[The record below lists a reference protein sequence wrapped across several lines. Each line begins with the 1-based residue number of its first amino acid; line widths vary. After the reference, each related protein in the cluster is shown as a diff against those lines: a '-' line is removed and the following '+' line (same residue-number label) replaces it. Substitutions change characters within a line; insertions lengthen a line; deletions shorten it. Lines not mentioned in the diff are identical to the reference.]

1 MAKPILWTS
10 TRTSGTIV
18 HQMAAMSGLDLDIRF
33 ISLRKGD
40 HKTPEYL
47 AINPKGEVA
56 AIQIP
61 DAGVTITE
69 IPAMALWLAEA
80 APSSGLL
87 PTDPIGRA
95 KGMEWLA
102 WCHFRM
108 ANTFYVAFQA
118 DGLLAD
124 DAAAAAKLRAAAMAR
139 AGEALAFADAA
150 LARQPNGTLL
160 NTPHVTAADIFAAA
174 LLFLGGFL
182 KLPTDHLT
190 HLAALNA
197 KVAAVPAIAAAL
209 AREQEIG

>member
-18 HQMAAMSGLDLDIRF
+18 HQMAAVAGIDLDIRF
-33 ISLRKGD
+33 ISLRKGE
-40 HKTPEYL
+40 HKTPDYL

-69 IPAMALWLAEA
+69 IPAMALWLADS
-80 APSSGLL
+80 APASGLL
-87 PTDPIGRA
+87 PSDPLGRA

-118 DGLLAD
+118 KQLLAND
-124 DAAAAAKLRAAAMAR
+124 EAAAAALHAAAAAR
-139 AGEALAFADAA
+139 AGEALAFADAM

-160 NTPHVTAADIFAAA
+160 GTTQVTAPDIFLAA
-174 LLFLGGFL
+174 LLGFAGFLGL
-182 KLPTDHLT
+182 STDHLA
-190 HLAALNA
+190 HLKALGA
-197 KVAAVPAIAAAL
+197 KVAALPAIAAAL

>member
-1 MAKPILWTS
+1 MTRPILWTS
-10 TRTSGTIV
+10 TRTSGTII
-18 HQMAAMSGLDLDIRF
+18 HQMVAASGLDIDIRF
-33 ISLRKGD
+33 ISLRNGD
-40 HKTPEYL
+40 HKTPHYL

-80 APSSGLL
+80 APESGLL
-87 PTDPIGRA
+87 PRDPTGRA

-124 DAAAAAKLRAAAMAR
+124 DAPAAARLRAAAMGHA
-139 AGEALAFADAA
+139 AEALAFADAT

-160 NTPHVTAADIFAAA
+160 GTPHVTAPDIFAAA
-174 LLFLGGFL
+174 LLFLAGFL
-182 KLPTDHLT
+182 KMPTDQLT
-190 HLAALNA
+190 HLQALSA

-209 AREQEIG
+209 AREEDLG